1 MSAQE
6 SAIKKASIR
15 LVPFLCLLYFISY
28 LDRVNIGFA
37 ALQMNADVGI
47 SATAYGLG
55 ASMFFVGY
63 LIFEVPSNLVMEKVG
78 ARRWLA
84 RIMIT
89 WGFASVAMMFVVGEK
104 SLYAIRFLL
113 GVAEAGF
120 FPAVIVH
127 LSHWFPRAHRARIT
141 GLFFI
146 AVPLSSVLGAP
157 VSTALLDYTHGFG
170 GLQGWQWMFLLE
182 GLPAVVI
189 GFCCLWYLVDRPTE
203 AKWLTAEEA
212 RSLQAVLDQEKA
224 ETEAQHKYKVVE
236 VFTNVR
242 VLILALVLL
251 LTVSGSYGVGF
262 WMPQIIKL
270 FTTSNMAVGW
280 ITSGIYLLSVIG
292 MVAFTRYSDATG
304 QRVAPVAA
312 AAALGGIGF
321 LICMSQFGSPTLAIT
336 GLAIACIGT
345 FSALPVFWTN
355 PSTFLTGSAAA
366 VAIALINSTAQL
378 SGIAVP
384 WFIGLSKDATG
395 GFEMAIGGLG
405 LSLFLAS
412 AAILCF
418 KWLGGAPVAAR
429 STGGS
434 AEIAC

>member
-6 SAIKKASIR
+6 SAVKKASAR
-15 LVPFLCLLYFISY
+15 LVPFLCLLYFIAY
-28 LDRVNIGFA
+28 LDRVNISFA

-47 SATAYGLG
+47 SAAAYGLG
-55 ASMFFVGY
+55 ASMFFIGY
-63 LIFEVPSNLVMEKVG
+63 LLFEVPSNLVMEKVG

-89 WGFASVAMMFVVGEK
+89 WGIASIAMVFVVGEK
-104 SLYAIRFLL
+104 SLYGIRFLL

-127 LSHWFPRAHRARIT
+127 LSHWFPRAYRARVI

-157 VSTALLDYTHGFG
+157 VSTALLDHTHGFG

-182 GLPAVVI
+182 GLPAVAI
-189 GFCCLWYLVDRPTE
+189 GVCCLWYLVDRPVE
-203 AKWLTAEEA
+203 ARWLTAEEA
-212 RSLQAVLDQEKA
+212 RSLQDVLDRERA
-224 ETEAQHKYKVVE
+224 ETEAQRKYHFLE
-236 VFTNVR
+236 VFTNLR
-242 VLILALVLL
+242 VVVLALVLL

-270 FTTSNMAVGW
+270 FTASNMTVGW
-280 ITSGIYLLSVIG
+280 ITSGIYLLSVFG
-292 MVAFTRYSDATG
+292 MIAFTRYSDATG

-312 AAALGGIGF
+312 ATALGGIGF
-321 LICMSQFGSPTLAIT
+321 LICMSQFNSPTLAIT

-355 PSTFLTGSAAA
+355 PSTFLTGTAAA
-366 VAIALINSTAQL
+366 VAVAFINSTAQL

-384 WFIGLSKDATG
+384 WFIGLSKEATG

-412 AAILCF
+412 AAILTF
-418 KWLGGAPVAAR
+418 KWLGRTPIGAAAAGR
-429 STGGS
+429 S
-434 AEIAC
+434 AEIAR